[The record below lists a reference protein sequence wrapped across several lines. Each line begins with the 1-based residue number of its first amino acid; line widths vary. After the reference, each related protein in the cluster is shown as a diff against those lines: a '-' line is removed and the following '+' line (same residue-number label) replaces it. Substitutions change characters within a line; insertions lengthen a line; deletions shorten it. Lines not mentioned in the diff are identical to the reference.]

1 MFTIHPTPTKK
12 TAHVLTGLAL
22 TFLTLFC
29 SISNAQVPSNAES
42 EQRSQDELRRQQQ
55 REQDQRQRLEAG
67 TDVRPSAEPA
77 KATARLPR
85 NESPCFRIDQIE
97 LLGSDLQRFDWL
109 PAALAGPAGDDSPL
123 ATRSGICL
131 GTQGISLVLQRA
143 QDAMVAHGFITSRVA
158 ATAQDLSGGKLSL
171 SVLAGRIH
179 AVRFVPVEGS
189 SSTPTPAQHA
199 FLLQAGDILN
209 LREVE
214 QALENFK
221 RVPSADADI
230 QIEPAPA
237 GAAPD
242 QSDLVIRYRQGTPV
256 RFSASV
262 DDSGSASTG
271 KYQASTTVS
280 WDNPLG
286 LNDLFYAT
294 LNHDAGGGDTGPN
307 GPVGGTQ
314 GGTVHYS
321 LPLGYWNLAST
332 VSRSRYYQ
340 NVVGVTQDYTYRG
353 TSENIEVKLS
363 RVVWRNASSKTTA
376 SLKGFQRRSNNFIDD
391 TEVQIQR
398 RVVGGWELGAGHK
411 VFLGAATLEG
421 NLTFK
426 RGTAD
431 FDAIAAPEELTGE
444 GTARFALL
452 MLDANLTLPF
462 AWASQ
467 QWRMNTS
474 LRVQDNQT
482 PLTPQ
487 DRFAIGGRYTVRGF
501 DGINSLSAE
510 RGWLVRNDLSLA
522 LGQTGQEIYFAL
534 DSGAVDGPSAALLAG
549 KQLTGAALGLRG
561 GFKHLQYDLFVGS
574 PVEKPEGFR
583 TASET
588 AGFSLTLN
596 F

>member
-1 MFTIHPTPTKK
+1 LLTKHCK
-12 TAHVLTGLAL
+12 NAHAFAGVVLVSLAL
-22 TFLTLFC
+22 FSATTA
-29 SISNAQVPSNAES
+29 AQVPSNAES
-42 EQRSQDELRRQQQ
+42 EQRSQAESRRQQQ
-55 REQDQRQRLEAG
+55 REQDQRQRQEAG
-67 TDVRPSAEPA
+67 ADVRLDKGATPT
-77 KATARLPR
+77 TARLPR
-85 NESPCFRIDQIE
+85 DESPCFRIDQIE
-97 LLGSDLQRFDWL
+97 LLGNDLQRFDWL
-109 PAALAGPAGDDSPL
+109 PAALAGPQGDDSPL
-123 ATRSGICL
+123 ASRSGICL

-143 QDAMVAHGFITSRVA
+143 QNAMVARGFITSRVA
-158 ATAQDLSGGKLSL
+158 VTTQDLSGGKLSL
-171 SVLAGRIH
+171 SVLPGRIH

-189 SSTPTPAQHA
+189 STFPTPAQHA
-199 FLLQAGDILN
+199 FLLQSGDILN

-230 QIEPAPA
+230 QIEPAPSA
-237 GAAPD
+237 AAPN

-256 RFSASV
+256 RVSASL

-271 KYQASTTVS
+271 KYQASTTLS

-294 LNHDAGGGDTGPN
+294 LNHDAGGGDTNARGA
-307 GPVGGTQ
+307 VGGTQ

-321 LPLGYWNLAST
+321 LPVGYWTAGAT
-332 VSRSRYYQ
+332 ASRSRYYQ
-340 NVVGVTQDYTYRG
+340 NVVGTNQDYTYRG
-353 TSENIEVKLS
+353 TSETIEVKLS
-363 RVVWRNASSKTTA
+363 RIVWRNAVGKTTA

-391 TEVQIQR
+391 TEVMVQR

-411 VFLGAATLEG
+411 LFLGAATLEG
-421 NLTFK
+421 NLAYK
-426 RGTAD
+426 RGTTD

-444 GTARFALL
+444 GTARFSLWVA
-452 MLDANLTLPF
+452 DANLALPF

-467 QWRMNTS
+467 QWRFNTS

-487 DRFAIGGRYTVRGF
+487 DRFAIGSRYTVRGF
-501 DGINSLSAE
+501 DGVNSLSAE
-510 RGWLVRNDLSLA
+510 RGWLVRNDLGLA
-522 LGQTGQEIYFAL
+522 LGQSGQEIYFAL
-534 DSGAVDGPSAALLAG
+534 DCGSVDGPSAALLAG

-561 GFKHLQYDLFVGS
+561 GFKHLQYDLFVGA
-574 PVEKPEGFR
+574 PVDKPTGFR